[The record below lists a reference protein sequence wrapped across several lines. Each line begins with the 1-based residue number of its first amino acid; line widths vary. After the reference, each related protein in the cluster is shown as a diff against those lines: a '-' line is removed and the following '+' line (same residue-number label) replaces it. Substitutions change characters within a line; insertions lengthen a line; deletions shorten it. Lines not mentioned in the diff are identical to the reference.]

1 MCQKGPFLKVFGI
14 FKKIESLLLAG
25 NALKR
30 KYSSYSNF
38 LRKPHVWEKSGSRD
52 IGQKGKK
59 WAGQLGESGPLVSV
73 KHTSLI
79 MFFEGRV

>member
-1 MCQKGPFLKVFGI
+1 MCKKWPFLKVFGI

-30 KYSSYSNF
+30 QYSRYFNF
-38 LRKPHVWEKSGSRD
+38 SRKPHIREKSGSRD

-79 MFFEGRV
+79 FEGFCHF